1 MALTDTFHI
10 KGLSELGKAL
20 ASLPAK
26 LERNVLRGALRAGM
40 MPVQLAAR
48 DNAAK
53 ATGELARGL
62 KISTDRRKGKV
73 YARLKTSGKHDYI
86 ARFVEF
92 GTAPHRIS
100 ARNGG
105 KLRIPQPGG
114 GFAFVTSV
122 AHPGARAVP
131 FMRPAIDTQAEP
143 AVQAVADYIRNRLST
158 QHGIDIPD
166 TGDTQ

>member
-1 MALTDTFHI
+1 MQDTFHI
-10 KGLSELGKAL
+10 KGLAVLGKAL
-20 ASLPAK
+20 ASLPTRI
-26 LERNVLRGALRAGM
+26 ERNVLRGALRAGM
-40 MPVQLAAR
+40 KPVQLAAR

-62 KISTDRRKGKV
+62 KVSTDGRKGKV

-100 ARNGG
+100 GRNGG
-105 KLRIPQPGG
+105 MLRIAGG
-114 GFAFVTSV
+114 AIVPSV

-131 FMRPAIDTQAEP
+131 FMRPALDTQAEP

-158 QHGIDIPD
+158 QHGIDVPD

>member
-10 KGLSELGKAL
+10 KGLAELGQAL
-20 ASLPAK
+20 STLPVK
-26 LERNVLRGALRAGM
+26 IERNVLRGALRAGM
-40 MPVQLAAR
+40 KPVQLAAR

-53 ATGELARGL
+53 ATGLLARGL
-62 KISTDRRKGKV
+62 KISTDGRKGKV

-100 ARNGG
+100 GRNGG
-105 KLRIPQPGG
+105 MLRIAGKAIVP
-114 GFAFVTSV
+114 SV

-131 FMRPAIDTQAEP
+131 FMRPALDTKSP
-143 AVQAVADYIRNRLST
+143 DAVQAVANYIRNRLST
-158 QHGIDIPD
+158 QYGIDVSD
-166 TGDTQ
+166 TGDEI

>member
-1 MALTDTFHI
+1 MALTDTFHV

-20 ASLPAK
+20 STLPAK
-26 LERNVLRGALRAGM
+26 IERNVLRGALRAGM
-40 MPVQLAAR
+40 KPVQLAAR

-53 ATGELARGL
+53 ATGALAKGL
-62 KISTDRRKGKV
+62 RISTDGRKGKV

-100 ARNGG
+100 GRNGG
-105 KLRIPQPGG
+105 MLRIAGKAIVP
-114 GFAFVTSV
+114 SV

-131 FMRPAIDTQAEP
+131 FMRPALDTKSP
-143 AVQAVADYIRNRLST
+143 DAVQAVANYIRNRLAT
-158 QHGIDIPD
+158 QHGIDVPD
-166 TGDTQ
+166 TGDDL